1 MRTGFL
7 NHVSA
12 LVKQSDLVAEIL
24 DARYPERTRNERLEK
39 MVLENKKKLVLVMN
53 KADLV
58 TKDEAESRKHNL
70 GEETGMKVIF
80 LSAKE
85 KDGINLLRREISE
98 SLGNKA
104 GTVGI
109 IGYPNTGKSSLIN
122 ALAGRGRGR
131 VATSRKAG
139 LTRGITRVKVSE
151 GWYLL
156 DSPGIIPFGEDEFDL
171 FLIESK
177 NPNQLKDVAGVALKL
192 IQFMGNERIEK
203 GFKFEK
209 GALEGK
215 DENDVLEAIAKKK
228 RLIGSGGKADEDR
241 AAREILEAYQR
252 HEV

>member
-1 MRTGFL
+1 MRSGFL
-7 NHVSA
+7 GHVSE

-24 DARYPERTRNERLEK
+24 DARYPERTRNEQLEN
-39 MVLENKKKLVLVMN
+39 MVLKNGKRLVLVMN
-53 KADLV
+53 KADLISKADAEHK
-58 TKDEAESRKHNL
+58 KDDL

-98 SLGNKA
+98 SLGEKS

-139 LTRGITRVKVSE
+139 LTRGITKVKVSE

-171 FLIESK
+171 FLVESK
-177 NPNQLKDVAGVALKL
+177 NPNQLKDVIGTALKL
-192 IQFMGNERIEK
+192 IQFLGNERIEK
-203 GFKFEK
+203 GFSFAK
-209 GALEGK
+209 GELEGK
-215 DENDVLEAIAKKK
+215 DENELLEMIAKKK
-228 RLIGSGGKADEDR
+228 RLIRGGGKADEDR

-252 HEV
+252 HEI